1 MLLAIALSIMF
12 ISSISVILYVDY
24 FTALNEKEIK
34 KVAIQNKIREPLQSV
49 ITEEDESIVLVE
61 AV

>member
-1 MLLAIALSIMF
+1 MF

-34 KVAIQNKIREPLQSV
+34 KVAIQNKFREPLQNV
-49 ITEEDESIVLVE
+49 IPEEEESKVLVE

>member
-49 ITEEDESIVLVE
+49 ITEEDESKVLVE